1 MPLLKVRGADGSVE
15 PGPLAP
21 GSPREKWIEPAER
34 AAAFVLGLTPQALC
48 YRPLRR
54 LKPER
59 GIWSAT
65 NLRFGLLLS
74 LLNAVSNI

>member
-15 PGPLAP
+15 PGALAP
-21 GSPREKWIEPAER
+21 GSPSEKWIEPAER
-34 AAAFVLGLTPQALC
+34 AAAFVLGLTPQA
-48 YRPLRR
+48 RPLRR